1 MLALKSLAVG
11 SAAVAFF
18 AVGVPAAHAAGTI
31 NYAAAAANGESSADW
46 SGWDVTG
53 GTYSSVSAA
62 WTVPSVTCA
71 AGETSYSAYWVGLDG
86 DGSSS
91 VEQTGTSSD
100 CDAGTPSYS
109 AWYEFFPENSVS
121 LPNTVKAGDKIK
133 ASVVSVAGSDQYKLV
148 LVDTTQNWTKTQ
160 TGSSPS
166 GSGASAEIIAEAPSG
181 STEGNSVLPLA
192 DFKTMTFSD
201 VQVDGK
207 KISDIDS
214 ARKIAMVAGDG
225 TPMASVSELTNG
237 DTFAVKWLGSGS
249 SSTGRDVSGLGSSG
263 WTQTGDGSGSDGSG
277 STGTG
282 DTGSGST
289 GSDGTGS
296 GDGLGDTTTAGGWGN
311 SGWGDTLGDPWGY
324 GYGSSGDSTGS
335 DPYGY
340 GSGTSGDSTGS
351 DPYGDGSGT
360 SGDSTGS
367 DPYGD
372 GSGTSGDSTGSDP
385 YGYGYGDSDSSAA
398 QNVWQS

>member
-1 MLALKSLAVG
+1 VLALKSLAVG

-18 AVGVPAAHAAGTI
+18 AVGVPAAAHAAGTI
-31 NYAAAAANGESSADW
+31 NYAASSANGESSADW

-53 GTYSSVSAA
+53 GTYTSVSAA

-100 CDAGTPSYS
+100 CDSGTPSYS

-148 LVDTTQNWTKTQ
+148 LTDTTQNWTKTQ

-166 GSGASAEIIAEAPSG
+166 GTGASAEIIAEAPSG

-192 DFKTMTFSD
+192 DFKTMTFSN

-214 ARKIAMVAGDG
+214 ARKIAMVASDG

-249 SSTGRDVSGLGSSG
+249 STTGQDVSGLGSSG
-263 WTQTGDGSGSDGSG
+263 WTPTGDGSGSTGSG

-289 GSDGTGS
+289 GS
-296 GDGLGDTTTAGGWGN
+296 GDGLGDTSTTDGWGYP
-311 SGWGDTLGDPWGY
+311 GWGDTLSDPWGYGYGYGSTGSDPY

-340 GSGTSGDSTGS
+340 G
-351 DPYGDGSGT
+351 
-360 SGDSTGS
+360 
-367 DPYGD
+367 
-372 GSGTSGDSTGSDP
+372 
-385 YGYGYGDSDSSAA
+385 YGYGDSSSSSA
-398 QNVWQS
+398 QDFWQS

>member
-18 AVGVPAAHAAGTI
+18 AVGVPAAHAAGTV
-31 NYAAAAANGESSADW
+31 NYAAAAPNGESSADW

-53 GTYSSVSAA
+53 GTYSSVSAS

-71 AGETSYSAYWVGLDG
+71 PGETSYSAYWVGLDG

-100 CDAGTPSYS
+100 CDSGTPSYS

-148 LVDTTQNWTKTQ
+148 LTDTTQNWTKTE

-166 GSGASAEIIAEAPSG
+166 GTGASAEIIAEAPSG

-214 ARKIAMVAGDG
+214 ARKIAMVAADG

-237 DTFAVKWLGSGS
+237 DTFAVKWLSSGS
-249 SSTGRDVSGLGSSG
+249 DTSGRDVSGQGSSG
-263 WTQTGDGSGSDGSG
+263 WTQLGDGSG
-277 STGTG
+277 STG
-282 DTGSGST
+282 SGS
-289 GSDGTGS
+289 TGS
-296 GDGLGDTTTAGGWGN
+296 GDGLGDTTTPYGWGYP
-311 SGWGDTLGDPWGY
+311 GWSDTQSDPWGY
-324 GYGSSGDSTGS
+324 GDGSSGDSTGT

-340 GSGTSGDSTGS
+340 GYGSGDSTGT
-351 DPYGDGSGT
+351 DPYGYGYG
-360 SGDSTGS
+360 STG
-367 DPYGD
+367 
-372 GSGTSGDSTGSDP
+372 TDP
-385 YGYGYGDSDSSAA
+385 YGYGYGDSNSSAA
-398 QNVWQS
+398 ENFWQS